1 MWKDKGLQLVMLPTT
16 NSSNLG
22 LYIDTKNLVL
32 RKQSDIPRGESQ
44 YLYLLSDEEIKEGD
58 WFIGKDLDGCNY
70 VLKCDSIKDAYCYT
84 DNKAKG
90 GYGIV
95 KKIIASNNPS
105 LNLPQFPSSF
115 LEEYVK
121 RYNSKKSLEVEV
133 KYESYWEDYHGRET
147 NEESDFCYNL
157 NRLKVNP
164 DNTISILFKEEK
176 KYSRSEVEEL
186 CGKAFDAG
194 EAYRTGSCERFK
206 QIHPNKY
213 EWIKENLK

>member
-1 MWKDKGLQLVMLPTT
+1 MWKDKGLQLVILPTT

-22 LYIDTKNLVL
+22 LYVDTKNLVL

-44 YLYLLSDEEIKEGD
+44 HLYLLSDEEIREGEIVLTD
-58 WFIGKDLDGCNY
+58 ENSIERATGLYGNFPCDLINE
-70 VLKCDSIKDAYCYT
+70 V
-84 DNKAKG
+84 G
-90 GYGIV
+90 GQRKV
-95 KKIIASNNPS
+95 IASTNPS
-105 LNLPQFPSSF
+105 LNLPKLPTSF

-121 RYNSKKSLEVEV
+121 RYNSNKSLEVEV
-133 KYESYWEDYHGRET
+133 EYESYWEDYHGRET
-147 NEESDFCYNL
+147 NVELDFCYNL

-164 DNTISILFKEEK
+164 DNTISILFKEKK
-176 KYSRSEVEEL
+176 KYSLGEVEEL

-194 EAYRTGSCERFK
+194 EAYRSGSCEGFK

>member
-44 YLYLLSDEEIKEGD
+44 YLYLLSDEEIKEGEIVLTD
-58 WFIGKDLDGCNY
+58 ENSIERATGLYGNFPCDLINEVGGQRK
-70 VLKCDSIKDAYCYT
+70 VIAAT
-84 DNKAKG
+84 D
-90 GYGIV
+90 
-95 KKIIASNNPS
+95 PS

-176 KYSRSEVEEL
+176 KYSQAQMEMRLLEGIGHAISYPETFV
-186 CGKAFDAG
+186 
-194 EAYRTGSCERFK
+194 TGICLDSTK
-206 QIHPNKY
+206 TKN
-213 EWIKENLK
+213 WIKKNLK